1 MTLEES
7 TTATGEWADTHKPIV
22 VAVDGSERN
31 RAAVLWAAHEAAD
44 TGCVLTLVTA
54 VEDHVVATPHF
65 SVRSQDQEA
74 LDMLADVR
82 HEVHHVVAE
91 HQVRSEVVAG
101 SPVDVLLDRAR
112 EARLLVVGKRGLGTF
127 TRIIVGSTSIALAGR
142 AHVPVAIVPDKW
154 HPEEHRGAPIVL
166 GIDPYKVDQPPVD
179 LAFRRAA
186 RLGVPLVLVHGWET
200 PTVYSWDA
208 AAVAGVTSEWEQ
220 QAREEF
226 ERLAGT
232 WHARFPDVDLRVVH
246 RNQHPAMA
254 VLDAAEDAQLVV
266 LGRHTDS
273 KLGGFTF
280 GSVARAVLH
289 YSECPVVVA
298 PADKAG
304 HHA

>member
-1 MTLEES
+1 MTLEGS

-54 VEDHVVATPHF
+54 VEDHMVATPHF

-91 HQVRSEVVAG
+91 HQVRSEVVTG

-154 HPEEHRGAPIVL
+154 HPEEHR
-166 GIDPYKVDQPPVD
+166 
-179 LAFRRAA
+179 RR
-186 RLGVPLVLVHGWET
+186 
-200 PTVYSWDA
+200 YI
-208 AAVAGVTSEWEQ
+208 
-220 QAREEF
+220 
-226 ERLAGT
+226 
-232 WHARFPDVDLRVVH
+232 
-246 RNQHPAMA
+246 
-254 VLDAAEDAQLVV
+254 
-266 LGRHTDS
+266 
-273 KLGGFTF
+273 
-280 GSVARAVLH
+280 
-289 YSECPVVVA
+289 A
-298 PADKAG
+298 PAQP
-304 HHA
+304 

>member
-54 VEDHVVATPHF
+54 VEDHMVATPT
-65 SVRSQDQEA
+65 SRCAARTRRRSTCSPTCGTRCTTSWPSTRCVRGRDR
-74 LDMLADVR
+74 L
-82 HEVHHVVAE
+82 
-91 HQVRSEVVAG
+91 
-101 SPVDVLLDRAR
+101 PVDVLLDRAR